1 MNLMKKIFFLG
12 CAILSSL
19 TGTAFTAEHGA
30 VQRPRGALF
39 NMFHTHSLEPVLVP
53 KGHKIPVEVL
63 VKTQDWVTS
72 EELMIADFDRPT
84 CYITTLR
91 PFQFRLKDGSTV
103 DYSLHQ
109 LAQLIDYPD
118 ALQELFEDMSHD
130 QIQQICSLGLWIT
143 SSLQHNRYRGRG
155 RAVCPTNSKY
165 HLIQLDEIKGNDN
178 GRLHVE
184 GCPRYEFPV
193 NFSSS
198 CAGLF
203 PDDCTSPDFYK
214 RNPDAWHF
222 LADKCARRYDTFT
235 QRGQPF
241 AITPYFVRCIN
252 DEYVIRDGI
261 QHLSQPTTPQEV
273 TTLNLLR
280 DCLNHAYGSPKTVIV
295 TGQAPQLVDFTDLTK
310 KVEVHHEELLLS
322 GVPLPLNE
330 VFGKDKIWLLLLRPE
345 SNKNTLPYIMDGRLP
360 PHPKTPA
367 VFATDLAWLQD

>member
-12 CAILSSL
+12 STILSSL

-72 EELMIADFDRPT
+72 NELVIADFGT
-84 CYITTLR
+84 YITTLR
-91 PFQFRLKDGSTV
+91 PFRFTLKNGSTV
-103 DYSLHQ
+103 DYSLYQ

-143 SSLQHNRYRGRG
+143 SSLEHKRYRGRG
-155 RAVCPTNSKY
+155 RSVCPTNSKY
-165 HLIQLDEIKGNDN
+165 HLIWLDEMKGNDN
-178 GRLHVE
+178 GHPCVD

-193 NFSSS
+193 DFPTN

-203 PDDCTSPDFYK
+203 PGDCTRSDIYK
-214 RNPDAWHF
+214 RNPDAWRF

-235 QRGQPF
+235 QRDQPF

-252 DEYVIRDGI
+252 DEYVIRKGI
-261 QHLSQPTTPQEV
+261 RHLSQPTTPQEA

-280 DCLNHAYGSPKTVIV
+280 DCLNHAYGCPKTVIV
-295 TGQAPQLVDFTDLTK
+295 TGQAPQLVDFTDLTSR
-310 KVEVHHEELLLS
+310 VEVHHEELLLS
-322 GVPLPLNE
+322 GVPLLLDE
-330 VFGKDKIWLLLLRPE
+330 VFGRDEIWLLLLQPE
-345 SNKNTLPYIMDGRLP
+345 SNKNALPYIMDGRLP
-360 PHPKTPA
+360 PHPKA
-367 VFATDLAWLQD
+367 S